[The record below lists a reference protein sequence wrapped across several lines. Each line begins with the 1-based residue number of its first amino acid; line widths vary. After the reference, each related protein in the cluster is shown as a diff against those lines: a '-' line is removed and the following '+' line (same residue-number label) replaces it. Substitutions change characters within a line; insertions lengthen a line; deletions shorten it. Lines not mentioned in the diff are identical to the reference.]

1 MRAAEMKA
9 AEMTTPVAVKTI
21 LFATDFSDA
30 AKRAQSYAT
39 GLANRLRAK
48 LFVVHANEPP
58 NYGLRPENW
67 RMANEASAAAMKE
80 LRQSLTATF
89 PGFES
94 EFYVDEGSAW
104 HVVESALEKN
114 KVDLIVLGTRGRSGI
129 GKLLLGSQAEE
140 ILRRAPCP
148 VLTVG
153 PNSRPM
159 TGKENE
165 LTEVLYATDFSP
177 ASQAAA
183 PYAVSMA
190 LKLPA
195 HLNLLHV
202 VEEPKVG
209 ELLRPAEVVSS
220 SERLLRSLVPEEAN
234 FWREPRYFAERGEP
248 AEKILE
254 IAERVH
260 AGLIVLGVRKPA
272 GVPGAAT
279 HLGIGVAHK
288 VVSTAICP
296 VLTVRGEI
304 HDAGVCRRCG
314 R

>member
-1 MRAAEMKA
+1 
-9 AEMTTPVAVKTI
+9 
-21 LFATDFSDA
+21 
-30 AKRAQSYAT
+30 
-39 GLANRLRAK
+39 
-48 LFVVHANEPP
+48 VHANEPP

-67 RMANEASAAAMKE
+67 RVASEASAAEMKE
-80 LRQSLTATF
+80 LRQSITTAF

-94 EFYVDEGSAW
+94 EFCAGEGNAW
-104 HVVESALEKN
+104 QVVESVLEKN
-114 KVDLIVLGTRGRSGI
+114 KIDLIVLGTRGRTGV

-140 ILRRAPCP
+140 IFRHAPCP

-153 PNSRPM
+153 PHAVEMAGR
-159 TGKENE
+159 ENE
-165 LTEVLYATDFSP
+165 LNEVLYATDFSP
-177 ASQAAA
+177 ESQAAA
-183 PYAVSMA
+183 PYAVSIA
-190 LKLPA
+190 LMLQA

-209 ELLRPAEVVSS
+209 ELLRPEEVVSS
-220 SERLLRSLVPEEAN
+220 SERLLRSLVPEEAK
-234 FWREPRYFAERGEP
+234 FWRDPRCFAERGTP

-254 IAERVH
+254 VAERVH

-296 VLTVRGEI
+296 VLTVRG
-304 HDAGVCRRCG
+304 
-314 R
+314 

>member
-1 MRAAEMKA
+1 MRTAETQAPEKIS
-9 AEMTTPVAVKTI
+9 TPAVKAI
-21 LFATDFSDA
+21 LFATDFSDS

-39 GLANRLRAK
+39 SLANRFRAK
-48 LFVVHANEPP
+48 LYVVHANEPP
-58 NYGLRPENW
+58 NYALRPENW
-67 RMANEASAAAMKE
+67 RDANAATAAEMRE
-80 LRQSLTATF
+80 LQKSLTAVF
-89 PGFES
+89 PGLES
-94 EFYVDEGSAW
+94 HCFVDEGSAW
-104 HVVESALEKN
+104 QAVESALGKN
-114 KVDLIVLGTRGRSGI
+114 KIDLIVLGTRGRTGV

-153 PNSRPM
+153 PNSQPM

-165 LTEVLYATDFSP
+165 LSEVLYATDFSP

-190 LKLPA
+190 LALQA

-209 ELLRPAEVVSS
+209 ELVRAEEVLSS
-220 SERLLRSLVPEEAN
+220 SERLLHSLVPDEAK
-234 FWREPRYFAERGEP
+234 FWREPRFFAERGAS
-248 AEKILE
+248 AEKIIE
-254 IAERVH
+254 VAERVH

-272 GVPGAAT
+272 GAPGAAT

-288 VVSTAICP
+288 VVSGANCP
-296 VLTVRGEI
+296 VLTVRG
-304 HDAGVCRRCG
+304 
-314 R
+314 

>member
-1 MRAAEMKA
+1 MKAAQMKA
-9 AEMTTPVAVKTI
+9 AEMTTSVAVKTI

-39 GLANRLRAK
+39 GLANRFRAK

-67 RMANEASAAAMKE
+67 RAASEATAAEMKE
-80 LRQSLTATF
+80 LRQTLTTTF

-94 EFYVDEGSAW
+94 EFCVGEGSAW
-104 HVVESALEKN
+104 QVVESVFEKN
-114 KVDLIVLGTRGRSGI
+114 KIDLIVLGTRGRTGV

-153 PNSRPM
+153 PNSQQM

-190 LKLPA
+190 LMLQA

-209 ELLRPAEVVSS
+209 ELIRPEEVVAS
-220 SERLLRSLVPEEAN
+220 SERLLRSLVPEEAK
-234 FWREPRYFAERGEP
+234 FWREPRCFAERGAP

-260 AGLIVLGVRKPA
+260 AGLIVLGVRKPG

-288 VVSTAICP
+288 VVSAAICP
-296 VLTVRGEI
+296 VLTVRG
-304 HDAGVCRRCG
+304 
-314 R
+314 

>member
-1 MRAAEMKA
+1 MKA
-9 AEMTTPVAVKTI
+9 AETKAATMTTAVAINNI
-21 LFATDFSDA
+21 LFATDFSDSA
-30 AKRAQSYAT
+30 ERAQSYAT
-39 GLANRLRAK
+39 GLANRFRAK

-67 RMANEASAAAMKE
+67 RAASEATAAEMKE
-80 LRQSLTATF
+80 LRHTLATNF

-94 EFYVDEGSAW
+94 EFCVGEGTAW
-104 HVVESALEKN
+104 QVVESVLQKN
-114 KVDLIVLGTRGRSGI
+114 KIDLIVVGTRGRTGL
-129 GKLLLGSQAEE
+129 GRLALGSQAEE
-140 ILRRAPCP
+140 ILRRVTCP

-153 PNSRPM
+153 PYSQPM
-159 TGKENE
+159 TGQEKE

-190 LKLPA
+190 LMLQA

-202 VEEPKVG
+202 IEEPKVG
-209 ELLRPAEVVSS
+209 GLVRPEEVIPS
-220 SERLLRSLVPEEAN
+220 SERLLRSLVPEEAK
-234 FWREPRYFAERGEP
+234 FWREPRCFAEEGEP

-254 IAERVH
+254 VAERVH
-260 AGLIVLGVRKPA
+260 AGLIVLGVRKPS

-279 HLGIGVAHK
+279 HLEIGVAHK

-296 VLTVRGEI
+296 VLTVRG
-304 HDAGVCRRCG
+304 
-314 R
+314 